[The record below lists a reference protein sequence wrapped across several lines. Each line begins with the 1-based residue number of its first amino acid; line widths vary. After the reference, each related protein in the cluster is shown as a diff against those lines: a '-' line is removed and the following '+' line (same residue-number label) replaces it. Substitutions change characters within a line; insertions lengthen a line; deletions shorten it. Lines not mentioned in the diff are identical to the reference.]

1 MVGPKVCEVIKQ
13 FFRVGVLPEE
23 VNETIVSLIPKA
35 DRPEEVG
42 QFRPISCCNFIY
54 KIITKVIV
62 GRLKKFMDK
71 LISPNQSAFIAGG
84 LYKII
89 LL

>member
-42 QFRPISCCNFIY
+42 QF
-54 KIITKVIV
+54 
-62 GRLKKFMDK
+62 
-71 LISPNQSAFIAGG
+71 
-84 LYKII
+84 
-89 LL
+89 